1 MLKHT
6 SVRHH
11 TAPPEIAGDSV
22 KRVTR
27 SRTKSMLPVVGT
39 MRIFFAG
46 RADAGDL
53 PLTAGAVEAVEA
65 VEAGAAE
72 TADPCNFGL
81 SCD

>member
-1 MLKHT
+1 
-6 SVRHH
+6 
-11 TAPPEIAGDSV
+11 
-22 KRVTR
+22 
-27 SRTKSMLPVVGT
+27 MLPVVGT
-39 MRIFFAG
+39 MRIFLAG

>member
-11 TAPPEIAGDSV
+11 TAPTELAGDSV
-22 KRVTR
+22 KRVTP

-39 MRIFFAG
+39 MWIFFAG
-46 RADAGDL
+46 RAEAGDL

-65 VEAGAAE
+65 VEAAAE
-72 TADPCNFGL
+72 TDPNFGL

>member
-11 TAPPEIAGDSV
+11 TAPTELAGDSV

-39 MRIFFAG
+39 MRIFLAG

-53 PLTAGAVEAVEA
+53 PLTAGAVEA